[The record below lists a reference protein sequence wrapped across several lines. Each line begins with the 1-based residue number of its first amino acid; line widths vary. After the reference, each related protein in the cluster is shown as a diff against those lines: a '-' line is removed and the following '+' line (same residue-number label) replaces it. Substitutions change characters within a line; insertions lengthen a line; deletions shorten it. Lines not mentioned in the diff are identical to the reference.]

1 MPMSPV
7 RAHTTIPVRRVL
19 AWNSDMS
26 NPVGAE
32 YIIMEKVPG
41 VQIFRVWDEMDESN
55 RISIIKR
62 LTQWESE
69 LAAIQFPAYGNLYY
83 KSSLHEAD
91 MVPLDSAMDPRGEF
105 CIGPSCDPFWL
116 IQPGQQLLPNV
127 FCGPCT
133 SFHSFLF
140 QDFLWFS
147 YRDNTFGHG

>member
-1 MPMSPV
+1 MSPV
-7 RAHTTIPVRRVL
+7 RVHTTIPVPKVL
-19 AWNSDMS
+19 AWNSDVS

-69 LAAIQFPAYGNLYY
+69 LAAIHFPAYGNLYY
-83 KSSLHEAD
+83 KSSLHGAD
-91 MVPLDSAMDPRGEF
+91 MVPLDSAIDPRGEF
-105 CIGPSCDPFWL
+105 CIGPSCGSSWL
-116 IQPGQQLLPNV
+116 IQPGQPLLPNV

-133 SFHSFLF
+133 SFYFFLF
-140 QDFLWFS
+140 PDFL
-147 YRDNTFGHG
+147 